1 MKELSIYQRRT
12 KPLVQ
17 EKDQSANKKNNN
29 SYNTTINYPLLDL
42 NAVIIGSI
50 FYFLCSCVIHN
61 SAKSGRCFFDCQ
73 LYTSTG

>member
-17 EKDQSANKKNNN
+17 EKDQSANKKNTNN
-29 SYNTTINYPLLDL
+29 YNTTINYPLLVL

-50 FYFLCSCVIHN
+50 FI
-61 SAKSGRCFFDCQ
+61 FFA
-73 LYTSTG
+73 LALFKF

>member
-17 EKDQSANKKNNN
+17 EKDQSANKN
-29 SYNTTINYPLLDL
+29 YNTTINYPLLAL

-50 FYFLCSCVIHN
+50 FI
-61 SAKSGRCFFDCQ
+61 FFA
-73 LYTSTG
+73 LALFKP

>member
-29 SYNTTINYPLLDL
+29 NYNTTINYPLLDL

-50 FYFLCSCVIHN
+50 FI
-61 SAKSGRCFFDCQ
+61 FFA
-73 LYTSTG
+73 LALFTLSKIW